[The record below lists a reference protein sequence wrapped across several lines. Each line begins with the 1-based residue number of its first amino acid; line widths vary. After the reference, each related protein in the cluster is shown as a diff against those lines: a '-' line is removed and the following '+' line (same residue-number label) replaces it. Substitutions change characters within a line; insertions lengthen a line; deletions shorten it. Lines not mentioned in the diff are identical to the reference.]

1 MSTGTLEV
9 ALAALDAGIPVMPI
23 RDDGSKAPALLEWVW
38 LRERMP
44 SRDQVAAWF
53 GGGSRHGLA
62 VVCGVGGLECLDAD
76 DDGVYRA
83 MLDHGK
89 GMGLGELLARVRGG
103 YEERTPSDG
112 VHLLFRSATA
122 GRSDKLAERP
132 GPDPTRPKHGRSA
145 LLETKGDGGY
155 VVVAPS
161 GGTVHPSGGAWEL
174 VSGGFGS
181 IAVLSLAER
190 EALFA
195 LARSLDEMPTEEAR
209 RDPTPLPV
217 AAGRPGDAYRAAHRT
232 LEAFAPIVEAHGWTL
247 AYQRNGVGYFRRPGK
262 RQGISATF
270 GHAGTDLFYV
280 FSTSTELEA
289 NRGHGPFAVYVA
301 LEHGGDWQA
310 AARALADAGYG
321 ERSVALAT
329 WPLAIGRRQIVRQP
343 IAIRKIGRKQ
353 IASAAVNAGQAVA
366 R

>member
-1 MSTGTLEV
+1 MRTGTLEV

-23 RDDGSKAPALLEWVW
+23 RDDGSKAPALNEWVW

-44 SRDQVAAWF
+44 SGDQVAAWF

-62 VVCGVGGLECLDAD
+62 VVCGVDGLECLDAD

-89 GMGLGELLARVRGG
+89 GIGLGELLDRVRGG

-112 VHLLFRSATA
+112 VHLLFRSETA

-132 GPDPTRPKHGRSA
+132 GPDPTRPKHERSV
-145 LLETKGDGGY
+145 LLETRGDGGY

-161 GGTVHPSGGAWEL
+161 GGAVHPTGRAWEL

-190 EALFA
+190 EALLA
-195 LARSLDEMPTEEAR
+195 LARSLDEMPAEEAR
-209 RDPTPLPV
+209 RDQTPLPV
-217 AAGRPGDAYRAAHRT
+217 AAGRPGDAYRSAHGT

-247 AYQRNGVGYFRRPGK
+247 AYRRNGVGYFRRPGK

-280 FSTSTELEA
+280 FSTSTALEA

-310 AARALADAGYG
+310 AARALAEEGYG
-321 ERSVALAT
+321 ERSATLAT
-329 WPLAIGRRQIVRQP
+329 WPLAFGRRPIVRQP
-343 IAIRKIGRKQ
+343 IGRRRIGRTR
-353 IASAAVNAGQAVA
+353 IATVVAGQGVL